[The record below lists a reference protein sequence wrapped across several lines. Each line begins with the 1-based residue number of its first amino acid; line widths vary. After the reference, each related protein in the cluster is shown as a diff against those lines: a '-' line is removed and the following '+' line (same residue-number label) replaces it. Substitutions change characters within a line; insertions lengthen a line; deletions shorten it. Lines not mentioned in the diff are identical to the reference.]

1 MSTTIRDQI
10 SRRPV
15 GDADHVELSRLV
27 IEAAWDYEASGRA
40 LRVPGFDD
48 RWSLRPS
55 RLPTRRPRWKLFME
69 SFDHIEVG
77 GGTAALPTISVQAGV
92 AAHVRVSLPNRGQS

>member
-55 RLPTRRPRWKLFME
+55 M
-69 SFDHIEVG
+69 
-77 GGTAALPTISVQAGV
+77 
-92 AAHVRVSLPNRGQS
+92 LPNRHRGAALAGDGFRQCCEANQGGTLHGIV

>member
-1 MSTTIRDQI
+1 MLPNRHRVQPWLEMGSA
-10 SRRPV
+10 SAARPTK
-15 GDADHVELSRLV
+15 VE
-27 IEAAWDYEASGRA
+27 
-40 LRVPGFDD
+40 
-48 RWSLRPS
+48 
-55 RLPTRRPRWKLFME
+55 LFME